1 MYCYN
6 IRFWY
11 YYLLASLRYPSSC
24 VVRHTLCFRPT
35 AQAAVPPAYKPF
47 PVKSRRAWDGTRAP
61 KSRPDFSQSTQVAH
75 TKDIFKVLGRDF
87 LKRSP

>member
-47 PVKSRRAWDGTRAP
+47 PVKSHRAQELNPWLRRISLNLAGLLRRFAARAAAP
-61 KSRPDFSQSTQVAH
+61 SSRFAAC
-75 TKDIFKVLGRDF
+75 L
-87 LKRSP
+87 